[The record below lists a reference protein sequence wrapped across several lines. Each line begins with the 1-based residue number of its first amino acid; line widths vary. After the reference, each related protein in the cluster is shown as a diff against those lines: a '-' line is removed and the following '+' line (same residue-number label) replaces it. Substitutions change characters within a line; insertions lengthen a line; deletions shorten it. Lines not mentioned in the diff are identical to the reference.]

1 MSMLTTCR
9 LSECRDGIWFF
20 VLSMTVAV
28 LAAPATA
35 DADGFVSPSIGF
47 NFGGDLADCQTV
59 TDCQTHRATYGISI
73 GYLGPLVGVEE
84 EFVYTP
90 TFFGSSSASTSNNVL
105 TLMSNV
111 LVNVP
116 LGPIRP
122 YGTIGLGLLRTNVDF
137 TVAGLASVR
146 NSGLGWDVGGGL
158 FVNATP
164 HLGVRADLRHYRG
177 TGDVNIAGLSL
188 QGSPLNFSRASAAL
202 VLRF

>member
-1 MSMLTTCR
+1 MITTCR
-9 LSECRDGIWFF
+9 LSACGAGIWFF
-20 VLSMTVAV
+20 VLSITVAV

-35 DADGFVSPSIGF
+35 YADGFLSPSMGF
-47 NFGGDLADCQTV
+47 TFGSDFADCQTV
-59 TDCQTHRATYGISI
+59 TDCQKHQANYGVGM
-73 GYLGPLVGVEE
+73 GYLGSLVGFEE

-90 TFFGSSSASTSNNVL
+90 TFFGSSSASTSNHVL
-105 TLMSNV
+105 SLMSNV

-116 LGPIRP
+116 LGPVRP

-137 TVAGLASVR
+137 TATGLASLR

-177 TGDVNIAGLSL
+177 TGDLNIAGLSL
-188 QGSPLNFSRASAAL
+188 RGSPLDFSRASAAL
-202 VLRF
+202 VLKF